1 MNSMARYLVLVNHEK
16 NEYFPEKCA
25 CCILKNYYKTENI
38 LHRALRKILLKSQ
51 SPFIPVLFSHW
62 YNEVKKVGAIILFDT
77 RNMPEIIR
85 WLRKK
90 FPQKRIIA
98 WYWNSIADSV
108 NPETYKDVKNIE
120 IWSFD
125 KKDCVKYGYQFNTQ
139 FYIPENMTRA
149 SINDVEHS
157 DIFYVGSD
165 KKRSEALNDLALVF
179 KKNHISYYYHL
190 VRFKNEPN
198 PYNFEYHDPLVY
210 PQVIEYI
217 RKSKVIIDLV
227 AEWQNGITLRPL
239 EGLFFKKKLITNMK
253 EITGYDFYNPQN
265 IFVLGVDDLSHI
277 KEFVESP
284 YYVGE
289 NYSELINRYSMQG
302 WLNNFTLSE

>member
-1 MNSMARYLVLVNHEK
+1 M
-16 NEYFPEKCA
+16 
-25 CCILKNYYKTENI
+25 
-38 LHRALRKILLKSQ
+38 
-51 SPFIPVLFSHW
+51 
-62 YNEVKKVGAIILFDT
+62 
-77 RNMPEIIR
+77 
-85 WLRKK
+85 
-90 FPQKRIIA
+90 
-98 WYWNSIADSV
+98 
-108 NPETYKDVKNIE
+108 
-120 IWSFD
+120 
-125 KKDCVKYGYQFNTQ
+125 KYGYQFNTQ

-198 PYNFEYHDPLVY
+198 PYNFEYHDPLIY